1 MKKLKPLVLII
12 GILFAQLFLSTFLGA
27 LAVYGAGHKKAPD
40 GLQIWG
46 VNLSGMTKDEALE
59 VIREKVAD
67 SLTYDNKIY
76 TLELE
81 KSYQDLAAY
90 LDGQY
95 SVSTG
100 NLFKDVLNH
109 LAKMSQPIEEPSKY
123 NEAEVRSQLV
133 ALAQEIDRSGKA
145 AEINFKEG
153 EIHLKEGIIGKK
165 VDIEKTW
172 QGLNREDRG
181 EAVPIVVEDIIV
193 HPTSEELAQVKDVLG
208 DYTTYFDPK
217 NKERT
222 NNVILAAEAID
233 GTLIPP
239 NGKFSF
245 NQVVGERLPERGY
258 LPALVFQDKRVVVD
272 DGGGICQDSTTLYN
286 AVKQANLEV
295 VERHSHT
302 LPVSYIPLGR
312 DATVAYGILDFQFRN
327 DTKGYILLSAQTG
340 SDWLRIRIFGVAD
353 ENHPQLEEPDGYPVK
368 LEDWINNPK

>member
-1 MKKLKPLVLII
+1 MKKLKPLVLVI
-12 GILFAQLFLSTFLGA
+12 GILFTQVFLSTFLGA

-46 VNLSGMTKDEALE
+46 VNLSGMTKDEAFE
-59 VIREKVAD
+59 IIKKKVTN
-67 SLTYDNKIY
+67 SLIYENKIY

-81 KSYQDLAAY
+81 KSYQELAAY
-90 LDGQY
+90 LDNQY
-95 SVSTG
+95 SVATG
-100 NLFKDVLNH
+100 NILTDVLTH
-109 LAKMSQPIEEPSKY
+109 LSKISQPIEEPSKY

-133 ALAQEIDRSGKA
+133 ALAQEIDRPGKA
-145 AEINFKEG
+145 AEIYFHEG
-153 EIHLKEGIIGKK
+153 EIHLVEGSIGKK

-172 QGLNREDRG
+172 QGLNQEDRG
-181 EAVPIVVEDIIV
+181 EAVPLVVEDILV
-193 HPTSEELAQVKDVLG
+193 HPTNEELAQVQDVLG
-208 DYTTYFDPK
+208 DYTTYFNPN

-258 LPALVFQDKRVVVD
+258 LPALVFQDNRVVVD
-272 DGGGICQDSTTLYN
+272 DGGGICQDSSTLYN

-302 LPVSYIPLGR
+302 LPVTYIPSGK

-327 DTKGYILLSAQTG
+327 DTQGYILLSAKTG
-340 SDWLRIRIFGVAD
+340 KDWLRIRIFGVAD
-353 ENHPQLEEPDGYPVK
+353 EDHPKLKEPDGYPVK
-368 LEDWINNPK
+368 LEDWIKNPK

>member
-1 MKKLKPLVLII
+1 MKKLKPLVLVI
-12 GILFAQLFLSTFLGA
+12 GILFTQVFLSTFLGA

-46 VNLSGMTKDEALE
+46 VNLSGMTKDEAFE
-59 VIREKVAD
+59 IIKEKVTN
-67 SLTYDNKIY
+67 SLIYENKIY

-81 KSYQDLAAY
+81 KSYQELAAY
-90 LDGQY
+90 LDNQY
-95 SVSTG
+95 SVATG
-100 NLFKDVLNH
+100 NILTDVLTH
-109 LAKMSQPIEEPSKY
+109 LSKISQPIEELSKY

-133 ALAQEIDRSGKA
+133 ALAQEIDRPGKA
-145 AEINFKEG
+145 AEIYFHEG
-153 EIHLKEGIIGKK
+153 EIHLVEGSIGKK

-172 QGLNREDRG
+172 QGLNQEDRG
-181 EAVPIVVEDIIV
+181 EAVPLVVEDILV
-193 HPTSEELAQVKDVLG
+193 HPTNEELAQVQDVLG
-208 DYTTYFDPK
+208 DYTTYFNPN

-258 LPALVFQDKRVVVD
+258 LPALVFQDNRVVVD
-272 DGGGICQDSTTLYN
+272 DGGGICQDSSTLYN

-302 LPVSYIPLGR
+302 LPVTYIPSGK

-327 DTKGYILLSAQTG
+327 DTQGYILLSAKTG
-340 SDWLRIRIFGVAD
+340 KDWLRIRIFGVAD
-353 ENHPQLEEPDGYPVK
+353 EDHPKLKEPDGYPVK
-368 LEDWINNPK
+368 LEDWIKNPK

>member
-1 MKKLKPLVLII
+1 MKKLKPLVLVI
-12 GILFAQLFLSTFLGA
+12 GILFTQVFLSTFLGA

-46 VNLSGMTKDEALE
+46 VNLSGMTKDEAFE
-59 VIREKVAD
+59 IIKEKVTN
-67 SLTYDNKIY
+67 SLIYENKIY

-81 KSYQDLAAY
+81 KSYQELAAY
-90 LDGQY
+90 LDNQY
-95 SVSTG
+95 SVATG
-100 NLFKDVLNH
+100 NILTDVLTH
-109 LAKMSQPIEEPSKY
+109 LSKISQPIEEPSKY

-133 ALAQEIDRSGKA
+133 ALAQEIDRPGKA
-145 AEINFKEG
+145 AEIYFHEG
-153 EIHLKEGIIGKK
+153 EIHLVEGSIGKK

-172 QGLNREDRG
+172 QGLNQEDRG
-181 EAVPIVVEDIIV
+181 EAVPLVVEDILV
-193 HPTSEELAQVKDVLG
+193 HPTNEELAQVQDVLG
-208 DYTTYFDPK
+208 DYTTYFNPN

-258 LPALVFQDKRVVVD
+258 LPALVFQDNRVVVD
-272 DGGGICQDSTTLYN
+272 DGGGICQDSSTLYN

-302 LPVSYIPLGR
+302 LPVTYIPSGK

-327 DTKGYILLSAQTG
+327 DTQGYILLSAKTG
-340 SDWLRIRIFGVAD
+340 KDWLRIRIFGVAD
-353 ENHPQLEEPDGYPVK
+353 EDHPKLKEPDGYPVK
-368 LEDWINNPK
+368 LEDWIKNPK